1 MSEPAARSWVEPA
14 TIEPVVEAQ
23 KKDVDRTLLRANLAR
38 TVEERVQNL
47 GRLRR
52 FVQEFRHRPPKR
64 HGRWTMRKPRIAA
77 HGWAI

>member
-1 MSEPAARSWVEPA
+1 MSEPADRSWVEPA
-14 TIEPVVEAQ
+14 TIEPVVEAR

-52 FVQEFRHRPPKR
+52 FVQEFDAGP
-64 HGRWTMRKPRIAA
+64 GRGTGGGP
-77 HGWAI
+77 

>member
-52 FVQEFRHRPPKR
+52 FVQEFDAA
-64 HGRWTMRKPRIAA
+64 PRS
-77 HGWAI
+77 GTGGGP

>member
-1 MSEPAARSWVEPA
+1 MS
-14 TIEPVVEAQ
+14 EPVVEVQ

-52 FVQEFRHRPPKR
+52 FVQKFDAGPGGGTGGGP
-64 HGRWTMRKPRIAA
+64 
-77 HGWAI
+77 